1 MSTKLSFV
9 ILFVCVLAMQ
19 FGLLA
24 SVPLADA
31 VLPWIAVVALVS
43 VCWPIVAGVLGLFG
57 VLLFDKKGKVDVDF
71 DLSKPGHKIGY
82 LVWVAGG
89 RCVRAA
95 RTGMSSVFH
104 KVGQWTEPKAS
115 AARKIRV
122 NVVAGKKD

>member
-43 VCWPIVAGVLGLFG
+43 VCWPVVAMVLGLFG
-57 VLLFDKKGKVDVDF
+57 VLAFSKEGAPQMEF
-71 DLSKPGHKIGY
+71 DLAKPGHKVGY
-82 LVWVAGG
+82 MAYIFTGRTINMVRKGASSLLHKAG
-89 RCVRAA
+89 
-95 RTGMSSVFH
+95 
-104 KVGQWTEPKAS
+104 KWTEPKAAS
-115 AARKIRV
+115 KKV
-122 NVVAGKKD
+122 KVVSPLFGKD